1 MEILFRKNIQ
11 IVLLIVIICVVTIL
25 LRLPNNTINPNGLN
39 VDEVAFGY
47 NAYSILKTAKDE
59 YGRFLPLTF
68 ESYGDYKNP
77 VPIYALVPLI
87 AIFGLNDFSVRFL
100 NIIVATISIPVFY
113 LFIYKLTKNKITSIV
128 GIILLSISP
137 WHIYFSR
144 FMHENILVYLLL
156 LLGTLFFLQMMHSKR
171 MVWPILSAVFFSIS
185 VYTYYSPRLFVPLL
199 ILFLTIIYWKN
210 LKANRNVFIVW
221 MLANLILCGPILG
234 SMILGNDSAR
244 AKMTYIGNDI
254 ELKRNILLE
263 GKTNLLNPI
272 LEQIVYYIYLL
283 FHWVRKYLNY
293 LHPDFL
299 FFQGLDMTTTST
311 IGSGVMYL
319 FEAPFLFTGLIKI
332 IKKSSSL
339 KLLVIGWI
347 ILGLVPASLTLS
359 EQNHSR
365 TMLILPMTILLS
377 SIGIV
382 EIFSILKNRLSKLV
396 FKICL
401 ISYSIFIIWNIVH
414 IYFVFS
420 IHFPFQRGE
429 YFMEGSREAIQTVM
443 QLQNQYQEVVFD
455 PRRGTTGPNVVS
467 VPHMYYLFYS
477 KYNPALYQSIYKN
490 SGNYHF
496 DKVTVRNIEWGLDR
510 SKTNTL
516 FVASPWN
523 IPEKD
528 ISPDQIVKKIY
539 LKNGV
544 LALMVIKSKQ

>member
-1 MEILFRKNIQ
+1 MGILFKKQIQ
-11 IVLLIVIICVVTIL
+11 IVLLIIIVCVVTTL
-25 LRLPNNTINPNGLN
+25 LRLPDNTINPNGLN

-47 NAYSILKTAKDE
+47 NAYSILKTGKDE

-77 VPIYALVPLI
+77 VPIYALVPFI
-87 AIFGLNDFSVRFL
+87 ALFGLNDFSIRFL
-100 NIIVATISIPVFY
+100 NIVVATITIPIFY
-113 LFIYKLTKNKITSIV
+113 LFMYKLTKSKATSIV

-144 FMHENILVYLLL
+144 FMHENILVCLFI
-156 LLGTLFFLQMMHSKR
+156 LLGTLFFLQMVHSKK
-171 MVWPILSAVFFSIS
+171 MVWPILSAVFFSIA

-199 ILFLTIIYWKN
+199 ILLLTTAFWKD
-210 LKANRNVFIVW
+210 LKANRKIFTIW
-221 MLANLILCGPILG
+221 IATNLILCGPILI

-263 GKTNLLNPI
+263 GKTKLLAPI
-272 LEQIVYYIYLL
+272 LEKIVYYLYLF
-283 FHWVRKYLNY
+283 FHWIRKYLNY

-299 FFQGLDMTTTST
+299 FFQGLDMTTTGT
-311 IGSGVMYL
+311 LGSGVLYL
-319 FEAPFLFTGLIKI
+319 FEAPFLLAGLIKTI
-332 IKKSSSL
+332 RTSSYKFL
-339 KLLVIGWI
+339 ILGWI
-347 ILGLVPASLTLS
+347 ILGLLPASFTLS

-365 TMLILPMTILLS
+365 TMLILPMTLLLS

-382 EIFSILKNRLSKLV
+382 EIFKALKNKLSRLM

-401 ISYSIFIIWNIVH
+401 FSYSIFLVWNIVH

-429 YFMEGSREAIQTVM
+429 YFMEGSKEAIQTVM
-443 QLQNQYQEVVFD
+443 QLQNQYQEIVFD
-455 PRRGTTGPNVVS
+455 PRRGTTGPNIVS

-477 KYNPALYQSIYKN
+477 KYDPALYQSIDKN
-490 SGNYHF
+490 KGNYHF
-496 DKVTVRNIEWGLDR
+496 DKVTVRDIGWRIDR

-516 FVASPWN
+516 FVASPWI
-523 IPEKD
+523 IPEID
-528 ISPDQIVKKIY
+528 VSPDQIVRKIY
-539 LKNGV
+539 LKDGI